1 MKIPPEENYKRP
13 LDILKECGE
22 SSNNALSGAGKGAT
36 IDNSALR
43 DYEIAVLQKNKEIEN
58 SEELN

>member
-1 MKIPPEENYKRP
+1 MKIPPEENYKKP

-22 SSNNALSGAGKGAT
+22 SSSNNVSSGGKGET

-43 DYEIAVLQKNKEIEN
+43 DYETAVLQKNKEIEN
-58 SEELN
+58 YEELN